1 MRLLSFLFCILT
13 FPVSA
18 QTVNSANINII
29 GNYQNV
35 IINQSGNNHSVNLNL
50 NGDNIP
56 VAISQSGTTPKSF
69 SLHITCHTAC
79 SNNPTVVNQY

>member
-1 MRLLSFLFCILT
+1 MKLLSFLFCILT
-13 FPVSA
+13 FPVNA
-18 QTVNSANINII
+18 QTINSANINII

-35 IINQSGNNHSVNLNL
+35 FINQSGNNHSVNLNL

-69 SLHITCHTAC
+69 SLHITCYTAC
-79 SNNPTVVNQY
+79 ANNPTVVNQY